1 MKKRTWRKKT
11 AALLAAMTVISGM
24 PDCAASVEEAK
35 AADLPF
41 IVEDTDYGIKN
52 SLIKAKKLTLTDENA
67 YIEWDERDFAFV
79 MYTPEEGESMAYLVG
94 VKGHV
99 ASYNLTEEKEE
110 PRVEMVSSYLLAEG
124 GCLGCVYK
132 IQDPVSLK
140 WDLYNAATGEFY
152 PYQMDE
158 IDRVGECI
166 IVEKDGLEGLAA
178 QDGKMLYEPCYESVF
193 VSKSAPAGCVN
204 VYEGKKDDKY
214 AVLTSNGSTDG
225 QVFYDFVGLP
235 EYYGQ
240 KGALCIGEKSGLLQ
254 DKELYGILFFDSA
267 GSKLAGSGIKY
278 VDISA
283 AKAGGN
289 FLIDENGYTM
299 GVWEDGEGDNRR
311 YDVISEN
318 EVWEV
323 GSKFS
328 GSEVRTDRNSGNYL
342 KDGKLY
348 IWRDNFCGYVDVYG
362 NVICNTESLEK
373 NPVHLRGFCK
383 DLLFVDDWSSD
394 KGFLQTADGK
404 HVVDYIG
411 NDTVEVIGNYL
422 WIYSL
427 KDSTYKML
435 DPVSGEILVDYGY
448 YNGKNGRL
456 THQNIILH
464 ESFEGNKFGIFNG
477 GTGAF
482 SGYKFEYPEGMDMND
497 VEGAYYEGDTY
508 VNGEHAIWEFDFE
521 REDSLYINDAFE
533 ILNIPEG
540 YNMDSDWLGA
550 DENMNFALEGGYDE
564 DTILI
569 MDYHGNV
576 ITEFPYEYD
585 YLDRHTVRNGK
596 KTFSSYD
603 EEEGLYGI
611 VRADGTRILE
621 NEFDTVRIAE
631 NGMVCVDSKTDHMG
645 GIIDLNGNFL
655 VQGSLGLWGFN
666 RLYSVAKF
674 YGENYYDNEY
684 YFYDLSAYK
693 SEASDDTKKDSL
705 QSAVYKYGSK
715 SYDVLKTAHSIETTH
730 RPFDL
735 ICKAKDGV
743 SITKYAL
750 YSGDKKIQESTNG
763 EFLQV
768 DASKFVSGKDVSIKA
783 YGTQKAV
790 KTQLLLEVKDK
801 KIGFSEMDF
810 SKAGLSFTLDDDVP
824 FFGGSE
830 INLNFP
836 TVPVHVVVEDGK
848 IKAGINIKEKE
859 LYSSNSYEGVT
870 TTWKK
875 KTIKEKMEGWKK
887 DLYKTGLIKKD
898 WKGYLEQ
905 ANLKADVP
913 FFTKEREV
921 TIFGYAEG
929 EWSDSF
935 ESFGGEIIIAV
946 SGSATRLQKQ
956 MLVFQV
962 PVTLN
967 CTIEGTIGGNGA
979 IKYDFINNQ
988 LAGNVGVNGSVT
1000 IEPYAGVG
1008 IGTWLS
1014 VGVYG
1019 QISGGIEATL
1029 LASDKTEGVDSIYVT
1044 GEAGAKG
1051 YFAKKEV
1058 VRVPLLSF
1066 ENLKNTGFG
1075 PFIDS
1080 SNRFLFYSRTE
1091 NSLFHRK
1098 SAKSFINN
1106 TSDPVFVWNR
1116 AASSSFHS
1124 AAARDFASV
1133 LVENAYGAADPQIA
1147 SAKGETVAVWLDNE
1161 ESRALSNQ
1169 TVVKY
1174 AVYDSDTKQFSDCK
1188 IALDDGT
1195 ADYKPQLYTD
1205 GEEIYLYYQDSKKC
1219 YGEGEDPDISEY
1231 AGTFAVT
1238 VAKYDAFSKTFIKLG
1253 TIQRENDY
1261 CYAPALTKTDGGLLL
1276 AWAENKSNHV
1286 FGLTDD
1292 NSVNYSVYKDGAWS
1306 EPKAAAEGLN
1316 SITSLATGN
1325 LEGND
1330 TIAYCMDMDNDLTT
1344 PEQKLYLADQSGE
1357 AAERMEAPVAGLLYM
1372 TLPDSGRPAFLYN
1385 QNGAAVYI
1393 TGMEDEPVEILAEG
1407 TMDTG
1412 SRMQAYGNRLY
1423 YLKSDGKSRNI
1434 YCAVHDKGKWG
1445 SVPLT
1450 KETSYIDAFS
1460 FAGDRGIYLATE
1472 ADLLADEEVN
1482 TMSRIRFLDALEVH
1496 DLKIE
1501 NADFDAFH
1509 VEAGE
1514 DLEITLAI
1522 TNNGTQTAENLS
1534 AAFYLKDDPDTCQ
1547 TMEIPGVIRPGE
1559 TVNETITVLAPWDFT
1574 DAVYRIKVEETGE
1587 EDNNKEDNQFEIDLS
1602 KTELCVNTEYKIEQ
1616 GQKKLVVHISNYS
1629 NVSTAA
1635 DVQVRNPD
1643 GVILHA
1649 EEGIEVSGQE
1659 TVDFVVPVEESW
1671 LGANKETVFIVEA
1684 NADLEEYYDSNNI
1697 CDQRVWDIKTWEP
1710 IVSDLSEGEKDTDIF
1725 IYELNSDGKTATITK
1740 CTSTDAD
1747 ITVPPVIDGYTVT
1760 GIGKGAFSGSRTLK
1774 TIGIPKSVVS
1784 IQENAFLNSGVK
1796 TIYYAGTK
1804 EDWKKIKI
1812 ALAGNTAFLNASV
1825 KGADGKIYSADA
1837 TKWNASNT
1845 GNSSGVGNSGNKQN
1859 TVKKPSVSKVK
1870 SFKAK
1875 AGKKKLTL
1883 SWKKL
1888 SGAGGYQIQIGT
1900 KKNFKGSKTAFVSK
1914 WKKKY
1919 VRKGLKSKKKYYVR
1933 IRAYKT
1939 YRKAGGAMDRVYGP
1953 WSKTSKKV
1961 K

>member
-79 MYTPEEGESMAYLVG
+79 TYTPEEGESMAYLVG

-99 ASYNLTEEKEE
+99 ASYNLTEEEEE

-158 IDRVGECI
+158 IYEYWGGGRVWREHSI
-166 IVEKDGLEGLAA
+166 IVEKDGLQGLAA
-178 QDGKMLYEPCYESVF
+178 QDGKLLYEPYYEYVSLLEDSVPTESVGVF
-193 VSKSAPAGCVN
+193 Q
-204 VYEGKKDDKY
+204 GKKDGKY

-225 QVFYDFVGLP
+225 KIFYDEIRGPF
-235 EYYGQ
+235 YYGQ
-240 KGALCIGEKSGLLQ
+240 KCILGVGQNAKWNRLWEVLFYDKDGSELFRTEMKYRDFEVDGAG
-254 DKELYGILFFDSA
+254 
-267 GSKLAGSGIKY
+267 
-278 VDISA
+278 
-283 AKAGGN
+283 
-289 FLIDENGYTM
+289 NGYAL
-299 GVWEDGEGDNRR
+299 GWREEPGIGGGESV
-311 YDVISEN
+311 DVISES

-323 GSKFS
+323 GSKFPQFSRYYVDDGFNKAFSFYNEKFYMS
-328 GSEVRTDRNSGNYL
+328 GLIGEGNDFY
-342 KDGKLY
+342 
-348 IWRDNFCGYVDVYG
+348 GYVDIHG
-362 NVICNTESLEK
+362 NIVFRDDVEGKSAESMI
-373 NPVHLRGFCK
+373 GD
-383 DLLFVDDWSSD
+383 DLFFMRKWGSD
-394 KGFLQTADGK
+394 EYCIQTTDGRLVLD
-404 HVVDYIG
+404 HIDSILWGV
-411 NDTVEVIGNYL
+411 GNYCMA
-422 WIYSL
+422 YSL
-427 KDSTYKML
+427 KNETYMIL
-435 DPVSGEILVDYGY
+435 DPKSGDVLVEHADYRNYTNLTNHFILL
-448 YNGKNGRL
+448 R
-456 THQNIILH
+456 
-464 ESFEGNKFGIFNG
+464 ESEESSKYGIFNG
-477 GTGAF
+477 NTGEF
-482 SGYKFEYPEGMDMND
+482 SGYIFESIRYMDGCFD
-497 VEGAYYEGDTY
+497 
-508 VNGEHAIWEFDFE
+508 NGEHVIWQFE
-521 REDSLYINDAFE
+521 DVQNSESNHITSSFWINDEFE
-533 ILNIPEG
+533 ILDISKNFDLISEWDKDVNLAFHDGEG
-540 YNMDSDWLGA
+540 EKIYI
-550 DENMNFALEGGYDE
+550 
-564 DTILI
+564 T
-569 MDYHGNV
+569 DYHGNV
-576 ITEFPYEYD
+576 IMEVPVD
-585 YLDRHTVRNGK
+585 W
-596 KTFSSYD
+596 FSFENVGPLAFCSYD
-603 EEEGLYGI
+603 KETDLYGI
-611 VRADGTRILE
+611 ARIDGSRISE
-621 NEFDTVRIAE
+621 NVYDFIHIAE
-631 NGMVCVDSKTDHMG
+631 NGTSSVYSVDENMG
-645 GIIDLNGNFL
+645 GILDPNGDFL
-655 VQGSLGLWGFN
+655 VQGNLNLSWFE

-674 YGENYYDNEY
+674 YGENYYDKEY

-1124 AAARDFASV
+1124 AAAKDFTSV
-1133 LVENAYGAADPQIA
+1133 LVENAYGASDPQIA

-1261 CYAPALTKTDGGLLL
+1261 CYAPALAKTDGGLLL

-1357 AAERMEAPVAGLLYM
+1357 AAERMEAPVAGLFYM

-1501 NADFDAFH
+1501 DADFDAFQ

-1559 TVNETITVLAPWDFT
+1559 TVNETITVLAPRDFT
-1574 DAVYRIKVEETGE
+1574 DAVYQIKVEETGE
-1587 EDNNKEDNQFEIDLS
+1587 EDNQFEIDLS

-1616 GQKKLVVHISNYS
+1616 GQKQLVVHISNYS

-1643 GVILHA
+1643 GVILRA

-1671 LGANKETVFIVEA
+1671 LGANKETVFVVEA

-1725 IYELNSDGKTATITK
+1725 IYDLNSDGKTATITK

-1747 ITVPPVIDGYTVT
+1747 ITVPSAIDGYTVT
-1760 GIGKGAFSGSRTLK
+1760 GIGKGAFSGSSTLK
-1774 TIGIPKSVVS
+1774 TISIPKSVVS